1 MMVNLFKL
9 NKFYLSIL
17 FGCFCPIVFSQ
28 TTEEFQKFKAKYP
41 NENAIVLKNELT
53 VKISMVNGQ
62 PKITKS
68 LTFDLLILDNTTAA
82 SLAEG
87 DVEFSSFNTIKE
99 IEAYSLVPSGSKSKK
114 IKASNF
120 QTKDAETEGS
130 VFHDD
135 GKITTFIYSGLT
147 EGSVRHL
154 HYVSEEKN
162 NEFPFAY
169 YFFSSIPNES
179 MAFTIE
185 CDNAVD
191 LKIYEPFIKENGI
204 NFKKDVVKNTTIYSW
219 QANKAFEIKKEHNR
233 PDETYF
239 SPHILVNIASY
250 TVAGKQTNVISN
262 LDDLHRSYEKNIQE
276 VINEK
281 PTAEMKT
288 LAESI
293 IVGKT
298 TEFDKVKA
306 IYYWV
311 QSNIKY
317 IAFEEGTA
325 GFIPRQPNKILAK
338 RYGDCKDM
346 ASLIYALT
354 KAVNIPTYLTWI
366 GSRDIPYKY
375 SEIPTSF
382 CDNHM
387 IATYYHNGN
396 PVFLDATSS
405 FLPIS
410 IPSAFTQG
418 KECLIHLSEGKY
430 DLKSVPIPTKE
441 QTSFTDYSTVRIEG
455 KTLIGHSESEVSGY
469 YFMFIGDAARSLK
482 KSDELEFLS
491 SVNEKGNNSF
501 VVEKGKL
508 TNMTNRDSIGKMSY
522 DWKVTNYVSS
532 VGNEIYVNLLLA
544 KDFVKYPEIE
554 KDRIS
559 PLDMI
564 SYFDDKY
571 ITTLEIPEGYTCKS
585 LPKNRTIT
593 SEHFGYSVTYEQK
606 NNQVICTLRFYTEF
620 LLLDKSEFE
629 NWNKFIKDKK
639 GALSESVVLI
649 KK

>member
-1 MMVNLFKL
+1 MVNLFKL
-9 NKFYLSIL
+9 SKITLSLLTINCCQL
-17 FGCFCPIVFSQ
+17 AHSQ

-41 NENAIVLKNELT
+41 KENAIVLKNELN
-53 VKISMVNGQ
+53 VKITMEKGQ
-62 PKITKS
+62 PKVTRS
-68 LTFDLLILDNTTAA
+68 LTFDLLILDNATAA
-82 SLAEG
+82 ALAEG
-87 DVEFSSFNTIKE
+87 DVEFSSFNTISE
-99 IEAYSLVPSGSKSKK
+99 IDAYSLVPSGSKSKK
-114 IKASNF
+114 IKATNF

-130 VFHDD
+130 IFHDD
-135 GKITTFIYSGLT
+135 GKITTFIYPGLT
-147 EGSVRHL
+147 EGAVRHL
-154 HYVSEEKN
+154 HYVSEDKN
-162 NEFPFAY
+162 NEFPFAF
-169 YFFSSIPNES
+169 YFFSSIPNEY
-179 MAFTIE
+179 MALTIE
-185 CDNAVD
+185 CDNAID

-204 NFKKDVVKNTTIYSW
+204 AFTKETVKNTTVYTW
-219 QANKAFEIKKEHNR
+219 KTDKEFEIKKEHNL
-233 PDETYF
+233 PDETYYA
-239 SPHILVNIASY
+239 PHVMANIASY
-250 TVAGKQTNVISN
+250 TYNGKKTQLISS
-262 LDDLHRSYEKNIQE
+262 LDDLHKSYEKNIQE

-281 PTAEMKT
+281 PTAEMKA
-288 LAESI
+288 LADSI

-298 TEFDKVKA
+298 TECEKVKA

-325 GFIPRQPNKILAK
+325 GFIPRQPNKVLAK

-375 SEIPTSF
+375 SEMPTSF

-418 KECLIHLSEGKY
+418 KECLIHLDNGKY
-430 DLKSVPIPTKE
+430 DLKVVPVPSKN
-441 QTSFTDYSTVRIEG
+441 QTSFTDYSRVRIDG
-455 KTLIGHSESEVSGY
+455 KTLFGHSESEISGY
-469 YFMFIGDAARSLK
+469 YFMYIGDAARSLK

-501 VVEKGKL
+501 VVEKGQL
-508 TNMTNRDSIGKMSY
+508 INMNNRDSIGKMSY
-522 DWKVTNYVSS
+522 DWKVSNYVSA
-532 VGNEIYVNLLLA
+532 VGNEIYVNLILA

-554 KDRIS
+554 KDRVS

-564 SYFDDKY
+564 SHFDDKY
-571 ITTLEIPEGYTCKS
+571 VTTLDIPEGYACKS
-585 LPKNRTIT
+585 LPKNRNVT
-593 SEHFGYSVTYEQK
+593 SEHFGYSVTYEQI

-639 GALSESVVLI
+639 AALSESVVLI